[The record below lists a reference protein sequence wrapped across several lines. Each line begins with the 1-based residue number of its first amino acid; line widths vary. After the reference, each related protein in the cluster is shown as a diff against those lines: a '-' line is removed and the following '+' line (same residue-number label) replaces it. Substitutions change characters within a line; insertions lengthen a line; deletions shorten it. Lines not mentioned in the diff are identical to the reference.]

1 MRNIL
6 STVTACLLVMGAGSA
21 IACDCPPPTV
31 EKSLQSADAVFLFRV
46 ISAST
51 IKAGDADAT
60 PRLVGGER
68 VRGVILKAW
77 KGPKGLGDAVEF
89 RTPVASG
96 GDCYMN
102 TTNNPRW
109 FNPNLKPDPGSL
121 MFGSPLLEVK
131 PDLSTWLVA
140 AHGREPYALATC
152 SITMPVVDFTASLF
166 GQPLGAIEMLDRLVP
181 PAQRPRSKLDLALHE
196 PNNAFERPVTP
207 PTSARGQRA
216 PHLAPPARLGALR
229 PAAQRE
235 R

>member
-31 EKSLQSADAVFLFRV
+31 GKSLQSADAVFLFRV

-96 GDCYMN
+96 GCFCIK
-102 TTNNPRW
+102 THKNPPRVYTD
-109 FNPNLKPDPGSL
+109 LK
-121 MFGSPLLEVK
+121 
-131 PDLSTWLVA
+131 T
-140 AHGREPYALATC
+140 
-152 SITMPVVDFTASLF
+152 
-166 GQPLGAIEMLDRLVP
+166 
-181 PAQRPRSKLDLALHE
+181 
-196 PNNAFERPVTP
+196 
-207 PTSARGQRA
+207 
-216 PHLAPPARLGALR
+216 
-229 PAAQRE
+229 
-235 R
+235 

>member
-96 GDCYMN
+96 GDCYMY
-102 TTNNPRW
+102 TTHNPRRVYM
-109 FNPNLKPDPGSL
+109 NPKTDTVAFWLV
-121 MFGSPLLEVK
+121 SPLIVGEAE
-131 PDLSTWLVA
+131 LSNWL
-140 AHGREPYALATC
+140 
-152 SITMPVVDFTASLF
+152 
-166 GQPLGAIEMLDRLVP
+166 
-181 PAQRPRSKLDLALHE
+181 
-196 PNNAFERPVTP
+196 
-207 PTSARGQRA
+207 
-216 PHLAPPARLGALR
+216 
-229 PAAQRE
+229 
-235 R
+235 